1 MAMAVGGASFNPG
14 EVVTL
19 SVSGLDVTQS
29 TAVFRYTTLSVSGT
43 LNGSDW
49 DFDFTAD
56 DSGLFDPTPNQFD
69 CQIVYGD
76 GSLEPVTLTTGE
88 RKVSTVASTPGAVT
102 TVSSVAAGTGLSASP
117 SPITATGTM
126 SLDADTMDLGDVNAI
141 GPSTNGQVLVWNS
154 ATSQYD
160 PTTNFITTQAT
171 TNLSDVSSAAAT
183 DQQVLVYSASGSDWV
198 PANIAYVPAPGS
210 EIATNEKAYSP
221 TTSNYKRVY
230 VQSWFQAVSSGAPTG
245 NVTLLSGSVDFVIRM
260 GGYTLDSGN
269 SKKFTMSD
277 NTTAYHSGCHVDSSN
292 DLVFRRGS
300 GVDDAADG
308 YFVVVW
314 YTRSADAGG
323 TL

>member
-141 GPSTNGQVLVWNS
+141 APSTNGQVLVWNS
-154 ATSQYD
+154 ATSKYD

-171 TNLSDVSSAAAT
+171 TNLSDVSSATAT

-198 PANIAYVPAPGS
+198 PASVGYAPAPGS

-221 TTSNYKRVY
+221 ATSNYKRVY
-230 VQSWFQAVSSGAPTG
+230 VQSWYQASGGSNPTG
-245 NVTLLSGSVDFVIRM
+245 HITLLTGTVDYVVRM

-269 SKKFTMSD
+269 SRKLTMSSD
-277 NTTAYHSGCHVDSSN
+277 SGVYHSGCHVDSN

-300 GVDDAADG
+300 SVDDAADG
-308 YFVVVW
+308 FFVIVW
-314 YTRSADAGG
+314 YTLSGDSGG

>member
-154 ATSQYD
+154 ATSKYD
-160 PTTNFITTQAT
+160 PTTNFVTTQAT
-171 TNLSDVSSAAAT
+171 TNLSDVSSATAT
-183 DQQVLVYSASGSDWV
+183 DQQVLVYSAAGSDWV

-221 TTSNYKRVY
+221 ATSNYKRVY
-230 VQSWFQAVSSGAPTG
+230 VQSFYVADNSSAAAGDI
-245 NVTLLSGSVDFVIRM
+245 TLIATATDYVLKW
-260 GGYTLDSGN
+260 GGYLSDYNNTIRYSFCGTDTRGQATLI
-269 SKKFTMSD
+269 
-277 NTTAYHSGCHVDSSN
+277 VDGSN
-292 DLVFRRGS
+292 NLVLKRGAF
-300 GVDDAADG
+300 VDDTDDG

>member
-1 MAMAVGGASFNPG
+1 MAKAVGGASFNPG

-102 TVSSVAAGTGLSASP
+102 TVSSVAAGDGLSASP

-126 SLDADTMDLGDVNAI
+126 SLSADTKDLNDVNDI

-154 ATSQYD
+154 ATSKYD
-160 PTTNFITTQAT
+160 PTTNFVTTQAT
-171 TNLSDVSSAAAT
+171 TNLSDVSSATAT
-183 DQQVLVYSASGSDWV
+183 DQQALVYSASGSNWV
-198 PANIAYVPAPGS
+198 PVNIAYVPAPGS
-210 EIATNEKAYSP
+210 EVATNEKAYSP
-221 TTSNYKRVY
+221 ATSNYKRVY
-230 VQSWFQAVSSGAPTG
+230 VQSFYLADNSSASTG
-245 NVTLLSGSVDFVIRM
+245 DVTLIATATDYVLKW
-260 GGYTLDSGN
+260 GGYLSDYSTTQKYSLCGVDTRGN
-269 SKKFTMSD
+269 GTVIVDGS
-277 NTTAYHSGCHVDSSN
+277 NNLILRRGAHVDN
-292 DLVFRRGS
+292 
-300 GVDDAADG
+300 ADSG

-314 YTRSADAGG
+314 YTRSADSGG